1 MEPKEKRMQVIGIY
15 GVNAS
20 GKSTLSHM
28 LARDFLE
35 YDIETTD
42 NLFAVKRRLNQNNPI
57 LQYSSYSQWE
67 RLGEP
72 TACNVWKGFQDYRE
86 SMRDYLHWILER
98 ARDQRVGMII
108 EGVHI
113 IPEHFLSFAR
123 DMDITLFLL
132 HIDDLKKHKERM
144 LDKCC
149 YRPGL
154 LTRFEKYFDN
164 IRQLQRS
171 LLIEAQDS
179 PIKII
184 ETGVSLESAITTM
197 KSFLQ

>member
-1 MEPKEKRMQVIGIY
+1 MIRDKMQVIGLY
-15 GVNAS
+15 GVVAT
-20 GKSTLSHM
+20 GKSTLAHM

-35 YDIETTD
+35 YDVEATD
-42 NLFAVKRRLNQNNPI
+42 NLFAVKRKLNPDSHI
-57 LQYSSYSQWE
+57 LRYSSYSQWE

-72 TACNVWKGFQDYRE
+72 TIGNIWNGFQDYRE

-98 ARDQRVGMII
+98 ARDQRVGMVI

-113 IPEHFLSFAR
+113 IPEHFLSFTN

-132 HIDDLKKHKERM
+132 HIDDSKKHKERM
-144 LDKCC
+144 LDKCS

-154 LTRFEKYFDN
+154 LTRFEKYFDH

-171 LLIEAQDS
+171 LLIEAQS
-179 PIKII
+179 LPIKII

-197 KSFLQ
+197 KNSLQ